1 MFMLLSYFK
10 SQRTEMQGGYIIC
23 PGRHCER
30 WGELVSKLMT
40 THPALCHRGISWA
53 RDHREKKSFLLLYA
67 IRSVCVRCQAY
78 ETLIDTH
85 AEWGMNLMTHQANNS
100 PEVIL

>member
-1 MFMLLSYFK
+1 MLLSYFK

-40 THPALCHRGISWA
+40 THPALCHRGISRA
-53 RDHREKKSFLLLYA
+53 RDQREEKLSPLVRDPLSL
-67 IRSVCVRCQAY
+67 RS
-78 ETLIDTH
+78 LPS
-85 AEWGMNLMTHQANNS
+85 L
-100 PEVIL
+100 